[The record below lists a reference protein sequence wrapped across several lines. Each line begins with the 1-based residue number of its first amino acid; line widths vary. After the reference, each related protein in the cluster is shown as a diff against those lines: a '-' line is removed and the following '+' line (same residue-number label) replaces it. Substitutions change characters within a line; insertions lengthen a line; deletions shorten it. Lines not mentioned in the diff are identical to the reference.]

1 MAKKGS
7 ARRQPD
13 PELEDEELELDAPPR
28 KKSSARADKPSAKS
42 SAVKRKSAEGGSS
55 KDRNG
60 ASSVSKKSSLKD
72 SGKRKSASGSS
83 PAASGRRRG
92 DDDDDGEDMGS
103 SRRRR
108 AVPVK
113 KKDNTVVLGVSILSV
128 TLLLVLGIVVIN
140 KNRTPVQGVNEQ
152 ADFDDYKKYDETAMA
167 AFRAFN
173 KAEKEGNASLASQK
187 HKEAHSNWTKAM
199 DILNGILANHQG
211 PDGMTHPDYEG
222 YEEELSRIAQH
233 LVDLEKRGTVH

>member
-13 PELEDEELELDAPPR
+13 PDLEDEELELDAPPR

-42 SAVKRKSAEGGSS
+42 SSVKRKSAEGGSS
-55 KDRNG
+55 KDKNG
-60 ASSVSKKSSLKD
+60 ASSVSKKSTLKD

-83 PAASGRRRG
+83 PAASGRRRS
-92 DDDDDGEDMGS
+92 DDDDEDMGS

-108 AVPVK
+108 AVPAK
-113 KKDNTVVLGVSILSV
+113 KKDNTVVIGVSVLSV

-140 KNRTPVQGVNEQ
+140 KNRTPVQTVDEQ
-152 ADFDDYKKYDETAMA
+152 KDFDDYKKYDETAMA

-173 KAEKEGNASLASQK
+173 KAEKEGNASVASAK

-233 LVDLEKRGTVH
+233 LVDLEKRGTLR